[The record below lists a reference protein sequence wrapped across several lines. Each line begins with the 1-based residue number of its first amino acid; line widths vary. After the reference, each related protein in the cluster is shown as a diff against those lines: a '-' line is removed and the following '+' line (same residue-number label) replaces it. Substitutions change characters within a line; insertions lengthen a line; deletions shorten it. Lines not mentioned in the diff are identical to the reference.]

1 MNDQQINE
9 MVMLLA
15 ISKMQ
20 NDETLKDIIFQM
32 ENAGALT
39 LKESKKLIK
48 DLKAKNLIID
58 DKLSFVGIQKAKE
71 AEQFFKV

>member
-20 NDETLKDIIFQM
+20 NNETLKDIIFQM

-39 LKESKKLIK
+39 LKESKKLI
-48 DLKAKNLIID
+48 
-58 DKLSFVGIQKAKE
+58 
-71 AEQFFKV
+71 